1 MTIPASPFA
10 RIAIACLA
18 LIGVAA
24 LLYAGWANAQVE
36 GDRGIAPLMVSTD
49 INVGGIEVNT
59 TGDSAEEARDKAW
72 KEAQRRA
79 WKKLGGPDLS
89 DGQIQGL
96 VSSIVIQREEA
107 GPRRYVATLGV
118 TFDRQRAAGYLGR
131 SGETQRSAPM
141 LLLPVTISGG
151 SELMYQQVNP
161 WQRAWAEYQPG
172 SSRVDYVRPAGSG
185 GESLLL
191 TYGQTGRRSRNW
203 WATILDQFG
212 AADVLI
218 PIAELHYQYPGGPVE
233 GRFTARH
240 GPDNKYLGSFTMRA
254 KSSRAL
260 PAMLEKAVEK
270 FDEMFV
276 EALSDGTIRP
286 DRSLGRSR
294 GTMDSDIARLI
305 ERSRA
310 ILAQAEAARNR
321 VVQTEEETVADANAA
336 QAAAAQGGE
345 GATLINL
352 FINFPSPDAAAFD
365 AALSAVRGTP
375 GITGAS
381 VSSTAIGGTSVMS
394 VSYQGTLDELVGAIA
409 ARGFNVQRNG
419 TNLTISR

>member
-1 MTIPASPFA
+1 MTLSAPSFP

-18 LIGVAA
+18 LIGVVAA
-24 LLYAGWANAQVE
+24 LYAGWANAQVE

-72 KEAQRRA
+72 KQAQRLA

-96 VSSIVIQREEA
+96 VSSIVIQHEEV

-141 LLLPVTISGG
+141 LLLPVTLSGG
-151 SELMYQQVNP
+151 SELRYQQVNP

-172 SSRVDYVRPAGSG
+172 ASRVDYVRPAGSG

-212 AADVLI
+212 AADVLV

-240 GPDNKYLGSFTMRA
+240 GPDNEYLGSFTMMA
-254 KSSRAL
+254 SSPRQL
-260 PAMLEKAVEK
+260 PAMLNKAVEK
-270 FDEMFV
+270 FDEIFV
-276 EALSDGTIRP
+276 EALSNGTIRP
-286 DRSLGRSR
+286 DRALGRSR
-294 GTMDSDIARLI
+294 GTMDRDIARLI
-305 ERSRA
+305 EQSRA
-310 ILAQAEAARNR
+310 VLARAEAARNNATK
-321 VVQTEEETVADANAA
+321 TEEENVADANAA
-336 QAAAAQGGE
+336 QAGAGDEE
-345 GATLINL
+345 GTPTVINL
-352 FINFPSPDAAAFD
+352 FISFPSPDAAAFE
-365 AALSAVRGTP
+365 AALTAVRGTP
-375 GITGAS
+375 GIRGAS

-394 VSYQGTLDELVGAIA
+394 VTYAGTQDELVGAIA
-409 ARGFNVQRNG
+409 SRGYNVQRNG
-419 TNLTISR
+419 NNLTISR